1 MASKLDELKAS
12 RAELEE
18 SKKAATGDEL
28 GRIQYELLSLDIAI
42 ADEKISIFSMIETK
56 GQESGNEVEE
66 KRGHDGAERFS
77 KEWQDL
83 VSKKQDLDLR
93 DEMKEAAEV
102 FGVDLPGDF
111 EKMDFGQMAKVLK
124 DKSGEEWPRVE
135 TPNEVESFI
144 SEWAEKNGKVYPK
157 LQDLDYSIS
166 YFERNKDQ
174 MPKKYEVSQEQID
187 KYSTAHQEFKA
198 REGERFGPDMSPGA
212 IYKRSI
218 AIQEARIKA
227 LDAGFGT
234 AKTPEARIDALYKM
248 RDEAKTLRSYQ
259 AQYKDFQVKWND
271 DGTAKATVPV
281 ADKPATQADTPE
293 KKTES
298 RKEGDHLESRPDE
311 NVKTSGQS
319 EASKARY
326 VLWKYSRPVSMVLHA
341 KERAD
346 AVKVL
351 TDHKIQEFERSK
363 RLSGESVQLTPADRK
378 TLEKMVKIEV
388 QRGNQLERMETFGG
402 SIYKSLMRDEYTKE
416 WNSAAQAMS
425 RAQNVQKEILGRS
438 IRPDMVLVAIDK
450 NAVIQQTGSP
460 ALLQKAIGEAKAKAG
475 GAVEYKIIT
484 QGEAAK
490 IGAKAPQKPAPVEQP
505 EKAAQSRKVRA

>member
-12 RAELEE
+12 RSELED
-18 SKKAATGDEL
+18 SMKAATGDDL
-28 GRIQYELLSLDIAI
+28 GRIQDELLSLDIAI
-42 ADEKISIFSMIETK
+42 ADEKVSIFSTIEAK
-56 GQESGNEVEE
+56 GQEAGNEVEAR
-66 KRGHDGAERFS
+66 RGHDGADRFS
-77 KEWQDL
+77 KERDEL
-83 VSKKQDLDLR
+83 VGKKQDLDLR

-111 EKMDFGQMAKVLK
+111 GKMSYGEMEKLLK

-135 TPNEVESFI
+135 TPKEVEGFI

-174 MPKKYEVSQEQID
+174 MPKKVEVSQEQID
-187 KYSTAHQEFKA
+187 KYSAAHQELKA

-212 IYKRSI
+212 IWKRSI
-218 AIQEARIKA
+218 AIQEAKIKA
-227 LDAGFGT
+227 LDAGFST
-234 AKTPEARIDALYKM
+234 ATTPEARVEALYKM

-259 AQYKDFQVKWND
+259 AQYKDFQVKFND

-281 ADKPATQADTPE
+281 ADTPASQAANPE
-293 KKTES
+293 KKIES
-298 RKEGDHLESRPDE
+298 RKEGDQLESRPAE
-311 NVKTSGQS
+311 HVKSSGQS

-326 VLWKYSRPVSMVLHA
+326 ELWKHSRPVDLVLHA

-363 RLSGESVQLTPADRK
+363 RLSGESVQLTPSDRK

-416 WNSAAQAMS
+416 WNNAAQAMS
-425 RAQNVQKEILGRS
+425 RAQTVQKEILGRS
-438 IRPDMVLVAIDK
+438 IRTDLVLVAIDK
-450 NAVIQQTGSP
+450 NAVIQQSGSP
-460 ALLQKAIGEAKAKAG
+460 AMLQKAIGEAKAKAG
-475 GAVEYKIIT
+475 GTVEFKIMT

-490 IGAKAPQKPAPVEQP
+490 IGAKAPQKPAPVDQP